1 MLREKCESERQSLT
15 KPEQGNCKSAA
26 TSVDFLNGGVMS
38 KMRLWRARI
47 VLSVCAIP
55 VLLSGEQTR
64 TADSP
69 EVPVV
74 DAGLGSC
81 RADFLVKDGSDK
93 PLFNA
98 KISLTIKY
106 GFLGKRK
113 SEVEI
118 GTNSDGKARVT
129 GLPNLPKKPLE
140 FSIKSGDV
148 STTVTDDPSANCNAT
163 FNVTLTTHQ

>member
-1 MLREKCESERQSLT
+1 
-15 KPEQGNCKSAA
+15 
-26 TSVDFLNGGVMS
+26 MS
-38 KMRLWRARI
+38 KMRFWRVRGI
-47 VLSVCAIP
+47 LFLGAIL
-55 VLLSGEQTR
+55 VFAFGGGTT

-106 GFLGKRK
+106 GFLSKRK
-113 SEVEI
+113 SQVEV
-118 GTNSDGKARVT
+118 GTNSDGKASVT

-148 STTVTDDPSANCNAT
+148 TTTVTDDPSTNCNAT
-163 FNVTLTTHQ
+163 FNVTLTTH